1 MVFYPFEFDERI
13 ERYIT
18 DFDADDQYFSDF
30 LKGYGSPYYDESTF
44 YDKFSSFSSSD
55 NFFVLHHNIRSA
67 PRNLT
72 SLMSYLKCLSMDFS
86 LIGLSET
93 WFSEGTIDAVRL
105 PGYKHVYNLRK
116 TRGGGVS
123 IFIRDNL
130 RILEHPELSV
140 CHDSFESI
148 FVELPKGS
156 LLNYKEALFIG
167 VVYRPPR
174 YNHDAFNNHLVNIL
188 QTIRSAGA
196 NCMLMGDFNYDLLST
211 DTHAPT
217 HDFLESLY
225 CQSFLP
231 LINRPTR
238 ICGDSVTLLDN
249 IFFNDFTCTNTVQG
263 ILVTD
268 ISDHYPVFCN
278 LGSVVPTDSSK
289 VVLKRNYSLHNI
301 SSFKER
307 LSNVDWSDVI
317 QADDCQA
324 SYTFFNKK
332 FSDIYSHSF
341 PLTTSRSKYKER
353 LPWLSRDLREIIK
366 QKNKWFKKC
375 KRNPTVFNK
384 ETYRSMKNDV
394 MRLMRSKEKEYYHE
408 LFERFK
414 KRFKKVVKYYQ
425 RISEK

>member
-1 MVFYPFEFDERI
+1 MEPKDFSRALLASMKSENVMQEMMSVAIRAISTEIAPIFEKIESLQRDINCLVTTEIADFKTKISDLTEVIKQKDERISFLEHRVASLESAMDDHEQYSRRNSLRLSGVAELPNELYSGDMVFYPFEFDERI

-123 IFIRDNL
+123 IFIRNNL

-156 LLNYKEALFIG
+156 LLNYKKALFIG

-188 QTIRSAGA
+188 QTI
-196 NCMLMGDFNYDLLST
+196 
-211 DTHAPT
+211 
-217 HDFLESLY
+217 
-225 CQSFLP
+225 
-231 LINRPTR
+231 
-238 ICGDSVTLLDN
+238 
-249 IFFNDFTCTNTVQG
+249 
-263 ILVTD
+263 
-268 ISDHYPVFCN
+268 
-278 LGSVVPTDSSK
+278 
-289 VVLKRNYSLHNI
+289 
-301 SSFKER
+301 
-307 LSNVDWSDVI
+307 
-317 QADDCQA
+317 
-324 SYTFFNKK
+324 
-332 FSDIYSHSF
+332 
-341 PLTTSRSKYKER
+341 
-353 LPWLSRDLREIIK
+353 
-366 QKNKWFKKC
+366 
-375 KRNPTVFNK
+375 
-384 ETYRSMKNDV
+384 
-394 MRLMRSKEKEYYHE
+394 
-408 LFERFK
+408 
-414 KRFKKVVKYYQ
+414 
-425 RISEK
+425 